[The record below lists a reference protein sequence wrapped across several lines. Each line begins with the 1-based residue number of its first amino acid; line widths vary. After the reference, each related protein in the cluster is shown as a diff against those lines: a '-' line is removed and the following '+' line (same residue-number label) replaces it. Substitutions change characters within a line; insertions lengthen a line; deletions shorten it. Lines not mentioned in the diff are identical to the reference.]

1 MKAQI
6 FSVGTEILLGNITDT
21 NSKFIGQ
28 KLTEYGIDVYK
39 MVTIGDNFDRLYQEM
54 KNAYGKVDYI
64 FVTGGLGPTED
75 DISKEV
81 AIKVIG
87 KEDQVEIDKKSKERI
102 ESYFSNNKKAVKV
115 NLKQAKFPKGAIILD
130 NDKGTAPGCIMGDKT
145 KIILLPGPPREM
157 EYMFENKLSSYLK
170 KDAIIKSKN
179 LRIGLL
185 GEWDM
190 ANRIDLSSTNPT
202 ISPYFDNEGGFLRIT
217 AKAKSEK
224 EADFLLNEKEKE
236 VKNVFGNFG
245 IVLLAAIFTLACLTT
260 CIGLITSGGEYFES
274 LFNQKL
280 SYRKWVLVWT
290 LFSFL
295 MANFGLNKLLE
306 FSVPLLTIIYPVALV
321 LILMGI
327 SHDFINYSKESY
339 LFTASLSVLI
349 PLVEVLNNS
358 FGIKLWFVTNLV
370 ESLPLYKEGLSWLL
384 PSLFV
389 LVITTVVFKFL
400 YTFKENEKIKE
411 RY

>member
-39 MVTIGDNFDRLYQEM
+39 MVTIGDNFDRLYQAM

-236 VKNVFGNFG
+236 VKNVFGNLFISDDG
-245 IVLLAAIFTLACLTT
+245 LKKEETLINLLKERNEKVST
-260 CIGLITSGGEYFES
+260 CESITGGLIASSIIDISGASEVIE
-274 LFNQKL
+274 
-280 SYRKWVLVWT
+280 
-290 LFSFL
+290 
-295 MANFGLNKLLE
+295 
-306 FSVPLLTIIYPVALV
+306 
-321 LILMGI
+321 
-327 SHDFINYSKESY
+327 ESY
-339 LFTASLSVLI
+339 
-349 PLVEVLNNS
+349 
-358 FGIKLWFVTNLV
+358 
-370 ESLPLYKEGLSWLL
+370 
-384 PSLFV
+384 
-389 LVITTVVFKFL
+389 IT
-400 YTFKENEKIKE
+400 YSDKIKE
-411 RY
+411 KILNVSRETLEKYSAVSVECANEMIEGLYKITNSSLCIGSTGYAHKGEVILAIKYKNQKVIKKFKFSADRNKARLFAKNRALDLAIIIMRGKYEDNIDI

>member
-39 MVTIGDNFDRLYQEM
+39 MVTIGDNFDRLYQAM

-87 KEDQVEIDKKSKERI
+87 KECQVEIDKKSKERI

-157 EYMFENKLSSYLK
+157 EYMFENKLSTYLK

-236 VKNVFGNFG
+236 VKNIFGNLFISDDG
-245 IVLLAAIFTLACLTT
+245 LRKEETLINLLKERNEKVST
-260 CIGLITSGGEYFES
+260 CESITGGLIASSIIDISGAS
-274 LFNQKL
+274 H
-280 SYRKWVLVWT
+280 VL
-290 LFSFL
+290 
-295 MANFGLNKLLE
+295 E
-306 FSVPLLTIIYPVALV
+306 
-321 LILMGI
+321 
-327 SHDFINYSKESY
+327 ESY
-339 LFTASLSVLI
+339 
-349 PLVEVLNNS
+349 
-358 FGIKLWFVTNLV
+358 
-370 ESLPLYKEGLSWLL
+370 
-384 PSLFV
+384 
-389 LVITTVVFKFL
+389 IT
-400 YTFKENEKIKE
+400 YSDKIKE
-411 RY
+411 KILNVSRETLEKYSAVSVECANEMVEGLYKITNSSLCIGSTGYAHKGEVILAIKYKNQKVIKKFQFSADRNKARLFAKNRALDLAIIIMRGKYEDNIDI

>member
-39 MVTIGDNFDRLYQEM
+39 MTTIGDNFDRLYQAM

-81 AIKVIG
+81 AIKVTG

-102 ESYFSNNKKAVKV
+102 ERYFSNNKKAVKV
-115 NLKQAKFPKGAIILD
+115 NLKQARFPKGAIILD

-157 EYMFENKLSSYLK
+157 EYMFENKLSTYLK

-236 VKNVFGNFG
+236 VKNIFGNLFISDDG
-245 IVLLAAIFTLACLTT
+245 LRKEETLINLLKEKNEKVST
-260 CIGLITSGGEYFES
+260 CESITGGLIASSLIDISGASDVIE
-274 LFNQKL
+274 
-280 SYRKWVLVWT
+280 
-290 LFSFL
+290 
-295 MANFGLNKLLE
+295 
-306 FSVPLLTIIYPVALV
+306 
-321 LILMGI
+321 
-327 SHDFINYSKESY
+327 ESY
-339 LFTASLSVLI
+339 
-349 PLVEVLNNS
+349 
-358 FGIKLWFVTNLV
+358 
-370 ESLPLYKEGLSWLL
+370 
-384 PSLFV
+384 
-389 LVITTVVFKFL
+389 IT
-400 YTFKENEKIKE
+400 YSDKIKE
-411 RY
+411 KILNVSRETLEKYSAVSVECANEMVEGLYEITKSSLCIGSTGYAHKGEVILAIKYKNQKVIKKFQFSADRNKARLFAKNRALDLAIIIMRGKYEDNIDI

>member
-39 MVTIGDNFDRLYQEM
+39 MTTIGDNFDRLYQAM

-87 KEDQVEIDKKSKERI
+87 KEDRVEIDKKSKERI

-236 VKNVFGNFG
+236 VKNVFGNLFISDDG
-245 IVLLAAIFTLACLTT
+245 LRKEETLINLLKERNEKVSTCESITGGLIASSIIDISGASEVIEESYITYSDRIKEKILNVSRETLEKYSAVSVECANEMIEGLYKITKSSI
-260 CIGLITSGGEYFES
+260 CIGSTGYAHKGEVIIAIKYK
-274 LFNQKL
+274 NQKVIKKFQF
-280 SYRKWVLVWT
+280 SADRNKAR
-290 LFSFL
+290 LFAKNRAL
-295 MANFGLNKLLE
+295 DLA
-306 FSVPLLTIIYPVALV
+306 IIIMRGKYEDN
-321 LILMGI
+321 IDI
-327 SHDFINYSKESY
+327 
-339 LFTASLSVLI
+339 
-349 PLVEVLNNS
+349 
-358 FGIKLWFVTNLV
+358 
-370 ESLPLYKEGLSWLL
+370 
-384 PSLFV
+384 
-389 LVITTVVFKFL
+389 
-400 YTFKENEKIKE
+400 
-411 RY
+411 

>member
-54 KNAYGKVDYI
+54 KNTYGKVDYI

-87 KEDQVEIDKKSKERI
+87 KEDQVETDKKSKERI
-102 ESYFSNNKKAVKV
+102 ESYFYNNKKAVKV

-236 VKNVFGNFG
+236 VKNVFGNLFISDDG
-245 IVLLAAIFTLACLTT
+245 LRKEETLINLLKERNEKVST
-260 CIGLITSGGEYFES
+260 CESITGGLIASSIIDISGASEVIE
-274 LFNQKL
+274 
-280 SYRKWVLVWT
+280 
-290 LFSFL
+290 
-295 MANFGLNKLLE
+295 
-306 FSVPLLTIIYPVALV
+306 
-321 LILMGI
+321 
-327 SHDFINYSKESY
+327 ESY
-339 LFTASLSVLI
+339 
-349 PLVEVLNNS
+349 
-358 FGIKLWFVTNLV
+358 
-370 ESLPLYKEGLSWLL
+370 
-384 PSLFV
+384 
-389 LVITTVVFKFL
+389 IT
-400 YTFKENEKIKE
+400 YSDKIKE
-411 RY
+411 KILNVSRETLEKYSAVSVECANEMIEGLYKITNSSLCIGSTGYAHKGEVILAIKYKNQKVIKKFQFSADRNKARLFAKNRALDLAIIIMRGKYEDNIDI